1 MKDTEK
7 FRYTLTEFVK
17 ISRESIIIF
26 CLNLL
31 IFLQTPILSL
41 FSLMFFLILSSLIIF
56 YFKPII
62 KKLGKG
68 LRQRDGE
75 LINKSINI
83 FLSIKIIKLFRKELF
98 FQKDL
103 KNSIREL
110 ENINKKF
117 YFISYQP
124 KIFLKLLQYF

>member
-1 MKDTEK
+1 M
-7 FRYTLTEFVK
+7 
-17 ISRESIIIF
+17 
-26 CLNLL
+26 
-31 IFLQTPILSL
+31 
-41 FSLMFFLILSSLIIF
+41 
-56 YFKPII
+56 
-62 KKLGKG
+62 
-68 LRQRDGE
+68 RQRDGE

-110 ENINKKF
+110 EEINKKF

-124 KIFLKLLQYF
+124 KIFFEVTTVFLILFMIIFLTYSGSDIKSLLL